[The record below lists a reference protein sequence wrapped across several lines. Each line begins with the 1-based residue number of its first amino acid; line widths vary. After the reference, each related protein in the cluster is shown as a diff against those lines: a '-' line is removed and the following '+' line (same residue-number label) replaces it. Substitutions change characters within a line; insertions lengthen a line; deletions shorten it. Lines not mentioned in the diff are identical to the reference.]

1 MRQAPEFSPP
11 PLERPNPPIVLLRHY
26 RLLTPLFGGGVEA
39 GKVDV
44 TTPIR
49 GTSIRGQLRFWWRAT
64 RGGEFGGSPTS
75 MKADES
81 RIWGKTSTASKV
93 TITVLEARPGRVYEK
108 ARNSRGDTIPV
119 GEPASDHS
127 YVAFPLKSER
137 PRGDR
142 PGKAAGEV
150 HEGVTFTLRISF
162 PSNLAADVR
171 AALWAWETFGGVGA
185 RTRRGFGALA
195 CDDVKLEEGS
205 APLPLDEWRW
215 LYPCES
221 VAARLADDIGRFVSQ
236 GEFPPGIPHLSHAP
250 QRRKLQPAH
259 DDALVVWRRL
269 FGKLKEFRQN
279 RGRGTG
285 PRPGRSHWPE
295 PDAIRHLTVHSPL
308 HPDRRPIFTPRI
320 DKFPRADFGLPIV
333 FQFKSEASG
342 PREPEQTQL
351 QGANYD
357 RLASPLILRPL
368 ACEGGRAVGL
378 AVILN
383 GPRPDQMPGGLILKG
398 APHDPPVYATLDPT
412 TEAPQ
417 VSAATGGAYNGNPD
431 VLQAFLDTL

>member
-1 MRQAPEFSPP
+1 MRPEPNIPPP
-11 PLERPNPPIVLLRHY
+11 PLERANPPVVLLRRY

-64 RGGEFGGSPTS
+64 RGGEYGNLAR
-75 MKADES
+75 MKTAEDD
-81 RIWGKTSTASKV
+81 IWGKTRVASPV
-93 TITVLEARPGRVYEK
+93 TITVSEAKPGRIYAK
-108 ARNSRGDTIPV
+108 ARNSHGEAIPI

-127 YVAFPLKSER
+127 YVAFPLKSQR
-137 PRGDR
+137 PTRDR
-142 PGKAAGEV
+142 PGREAGEV
-150 HEGVTFTLRISF
+150 HEGVTFSLRISF
-162 PSNLAADVR
+162 PATLAADVR
-171 AALWAWETFGGVGA
+171 AALWAWETFGGIGA

-195 CDDVKLEEGS
+195 CDDVQLEEGS
-205 APLPLDEWRW
+205 APLPLEEWRW
-215 LYPCES
+215 LYPCDA
-221 VAARLADDIGRFVSQ
+221 VAARLADDIDNFVSQ
-236 GEFPPGIPHLSHAP
+236 GEFPAGVPHLIRDP
-250 QRRKLQPAH
+250 NRCKLQPAH
-259 DDALVVWRRL
+259 DDPQVAWRRL
-269 FGKLKEFRQN
+269 FDALKKFRQN
-279 RGRGTG
+279 RGRGNG

-295 PDAIRHLTVHSPL
+295 PDAIRHLTVRGPL
-308 HPDRRPIFTPRI
+308 PADRHPIFTPRI

-333 FQFKSEASG
+333 FQFKNEAG
-342 PREPEQTQL
+342 RPPEPEQTQL

-378 AVILN
+378 AVILD

-398 APHDPPVYATLDPT
+398 APRNPTVYATLDPT
-412 TEAPQ
+412 TEAPR
-417 VSAATGGAYNGNPD
+417 VSSATGGAYNGNPD